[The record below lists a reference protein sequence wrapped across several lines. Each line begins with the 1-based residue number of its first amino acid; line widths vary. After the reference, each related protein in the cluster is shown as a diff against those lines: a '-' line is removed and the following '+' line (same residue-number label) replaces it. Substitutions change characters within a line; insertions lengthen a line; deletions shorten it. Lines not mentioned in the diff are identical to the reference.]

1 MKFKSTILFFLLVFL
16 SCNDDGVKKPSKLIE
31 EEKMVDI
38 LYDLSIL
45 DALKSSNPKVL
56 DENNIDS
63 QTYIYR
69 KYSIDSLQFVE
80 NTAFYASDLKKY
92 KKMYETVEKRI
103 EENKKVAD
111 SLLKIKQ
118 KEDNKKAEELRL
130 LKKDSIKKPRNMKE
144 ANELLKNQK

>member
-1 MKFKSTILFFLLVFL
+1 MKSKYLILFFLLFFL
-16 SCNDDGVKKPSKLIE
+16 SCKNDGVKKPSKLIE

-38 LYDLSIL
+38 LYDISIL
-45 DALKSSNPKVL
+45 DALKSSNPRVL
-56 DENNIDS
+56 DVINIDS
-63 QTYIYR
+63 QTYIYK
-69 KYSIDSLQFVE
+69 KYAIDSIQFVE

-118 KEDNKKAEELRL
+118 IEDNKKAEELRL
-130 LKKDSIKKPRNMKE
+130 LRKDSIKKPRNMKE
-144 ANELLKNQK
+144 PNELLKNQK

>member
-63 QTYIYR
+63 QTYIYK